1 MEVNP
6 AAGNRTPVEAGKQRA
21 PVQQTEEQPVSETR
35 QLAAQEAKKTNAEP
49 PPKPVVNLQG
59 QTIGGNVN
67 TTA

>member
-1 MEVNP
+1 MEVNSATGSRP
-6 AAGNRTPVEAGKQRA
+6 PVEAVKQRP
-21 PVQQTEEQPVSETR
+21 PVQQADPVENETK
-35 QLAAQEAKKTNAEP
+35 QLATQEARKTAEA

>member
-1 MEVNP
+1 MEVNS
-6 AAGNRTPVEAGKQRA
+6 ATGNRTPVETVKQRA
-21 PVQQTEEQPVSETR
+21 PVQQAEEQSTNETR